1 MYCHPEFVSLAG
13 DVTVEGKTWTA
24 GTFYGE
30 MVQYYLEQLGSPVV
44 VADGVDGWF
53 NPTEAVAHLEAAKA
67 ALGDSVSWP
76 ITIDICYYSAN
87 DTQVAQANAV
97 KTQMEATLGAEN
109 VVVNLVEATTSED
122 FYASGYRASN
132 GEAGNFDLFYGSGWG
147 PDYGDPSTYLDTML
161 GEGQGY
167 MTKVLGLF

>member
-1 MYCHPEFVSLAG
+1 M
-13 DVTVEGKTWTA
+13 
-24 GTFYGE
+24 
-30 MVQYYLEQLGSPVV
+30 
-44 VADGVDGWF
+44 ADGVDGWF

-67 ALGDSVSWP
+67 ALGDSVNWP

-97 KTQMEATLGAEN
+97 KTQMESTLGAEN